1 MRVLATYGIKGGVG
15 KTSAAVN
22 LAAVAAA
29 SGRRTLLWDLD
40 PQGAAGFL
48 LRVKPKVKGGSEGLL
63 AGRRDLEDAVK
74 STEVDR
80 LDLLPADVTA
90 RNADL
95 TLEDAKRPIR
105 QVGRLLKPLA
115 DDYDLVVL
123 DCPPSLS
130 LLSENVL
137 EAAHL
142 LLAPVVPSPL
152 SMRTLTQLQSF
163 LADWDGHRPAVRGF
177 FSMVDSRKR
186 LHLEAVASPPDGM
199 LRTPVPSV
207 SVIERMG
214 ETRRPVVLTEPGG
227 RAAWAYRSL
236 WDEIVPLL

>member
-22 LAAVAAA
+22 LAAIAAA

-40 PQGAAGFL
+40 PQGAAGYL
-48 LRVKPKVKGGSEGLL
+48 LRVKPKVKGGTLGLL
-63 AGRRDLEDAVK
+63 AGHRELDDAIK
-74 STEVDR
+74 STEIDG
-80 LDLLPADVTA
+80 LELLPADVTA

-105 QVGRLLKPLA
+105 QVNRLLKPLA
-115 DDYDLVVL
+115 DDYDVVIL

-130 LLSENVL
+130 LLSENVF

-152 SMRTLTQLQSF
+152 SMRTLTQLRSF
-163 LADWDGHRPAVRGF
+163 LDDWEGHRPAVGASSRWWTAASACTSTPSRHPRKECFVRRFRRSASSSGWARRG
-177 FSMVDSRKR
+177 D
-186 LHLEAVASPPDGM
+186 
-199 LRTPVPSV
+199 PSCCPA
-207 SVIERMG
+207 
-214 ETRRPVVLTEPGG
+214 RRPG
-227 RAAWAYRSL
+227 RLGLPIPLGRV
-236 WDEIVPLL
+236 VPLL